1 MELVVGASAATM
13 DSLLGKLS
21 NLLAQEYALT
31 RGVRGDIQ
39 YISDELASM
48 KAFLLDLAQH
58 DQDNR
63 KKDWMKQIRD
73 LAYDCEDCIDD
84 FAHRLPKDSSNFGSK
99 GFLVTLIYDLWTWWP
114 RREIASNIVELK
126 VRAQLI
132 AERRIRYG
140 VQNPETCNGKDQPDA
155 PAYDIAEDQL
165 ARRELTLKEP
175 VGVTTA
181 MVKLEEWVKETKKE
195 GQAVLSIVG
204 FGGVG
209 KTTIAMALYN
219 KVMKDFDC
227 RAWVTVSQ
235 NYDQATVLSDILN
248 QINPDHKLHDGSGIS
263 DKMNSSAVCI
273 RSKLMQAMR
282 LHGGHMKE
290 GNASRSS
297 NMAESTGY
305 TKLERAVKAH
315 LEGKR

>member
-1 MELVVGASAATM
+1 MELVVGASSATM

-21 NLLAQEYALT
+21 NLLAQQYALT

-48 KAFLLDLAQH
+48 KAFLLDIAQH

-84 FAHRLPKDSSNFGSK
+84 FAHRLPKDSSNFDSK
-99 GFLVTLIYDLWTWWP
+99 GYLVTLIYDLWTWRP
-114 RREIASNIVELK
+114 RSEIASNIAELK

-140 VQNPETCNGKDQPDA
+140 VQNPEVYNSKDQPEA

-165 ARRELTLKEP
+165 ARRELTLSEP

-181 MVKLEEWVKETKKE
+181 MVQLEQWVKETNKE
-195 GQAVLSIVG
+195 GRAVLSIVG

-209 KTTIAMALYN
+209 KTTLAMALYN

-235 NYDQATVLSDILN
+235 NYDQGTVLSDILK
-248 QINPDHKLHDGSGIS
+248 QINPDHKQQDGGGIS
-263 DKMNSSAVCI
+263 DKMNSGAVCI
-273 RSKLMQAMR
+273 RSKLMQALQLR
-282 LHGGHMKE
+282 RGHIKE
-290 GNASRSS
+290 GNASKSS

-305 TKLERAVKAH
+305 TKLESAVKTH